1 MQEEAIVDGT
11 VWITDSALVAGDYCG
26 TSSVGE
32 ANLRDILQIAE
43 EEELEVLSLSYS
55 TFHRME
61 RGYSWEDDPSLE
73 GVDILELYGAY
84 GSRSVYVRKSCEIL
98 REVVDALE
106 NYPLISDD
114 THGKV
119 EMEWEDEA
127 WESWVRSDL
136 IATLDDDTQE
146 KIEGVED
153 SALFQAY
160 RHSMEDC
167 NEYPVAECS
176 GVYVAVDRIAS
187 TFAEYVAEILASSPH
202 SAGQLP
208 LFTQTPRSS

>member
-1 MQEEAIVDGT
+1 MQEEATVDGT

-73 GVDILELYGAY
+73 GVDLVELYGSY

-106 NYPLISDD
+106 NYPLISDE
-114 THGKV
+114 TCGEV
-119 EMEWEDEA
+119 EMEWENEA
-127 WESWVRSDL
+127 WECWVRSDL
-136 IATLDDDTQE
+136 IATLDNDTQE
-146 KIEGVED
+146 KIERVED

-160 RHSMEDC
+160 RDAMEAC
-167 NEYPVAECS
+167 NEYPVAEGS
-176 GVYVAVDRIAS
+176 GVYVAVDRIAP

-202 SAGQLP
+202 GAGQLS
-208 LFTQTPRSS
+208 LLSSN

>member
-1 MQEEAIVDGT
+1 MQEETTVSGI
-11 VWITDSALVAGDYCG
+11 VWITDSVLVAGDYCG
-26 TSSVGE
+26 TNSVGE

-43 EEELEVLSLSYS
+43 DEELEVLSLSYS

-73 GVDILELYGAY
+73 GVNLLELYGAY
-84 GSRSVYVRKSCEIL
+84 GSRSVYVRKSCEAL

-106 NYPLISDD
+106 DYPLISDE
-114 THGKV
+114 THSEV

-127 WESWVRSDL
+127 WESWLRSDL
-136 IATLDDDTQE
+136 IATLDDDTQD
-146 KIEGVED
+146 KIDKVED

-160 RHSMEDC
+160 RDAMEDC
-167 NEYPVAECS
+167 NEYPVAEGS
-176 GVYVAVDRIAS
+176 GVYVAVDRIAP

-202 SAGQLP
+202 DAGQLP
-208 LFTQTPRSS
+208 LFTPTRRSN